1 LKKVPKGKEEGEP
14 VPYDFIYFL
23 VRPWRSWRLGGSLFL
38 LLLLPACQQEMAGQ
52 PSYRPLRPSDFFS
65 DGRSARPIPA
75 GTIARGLEPADSP
88 LMTGLHHPE
97 KPHTGPEEEY
107 VDAFPFRVS
116 EEDLR
121 RGQDR
126 YTIYC
131 AVCHDPLGNADGKI
145 VERGYVKPPNFHTD
159 YSRGIDRRWNRKVP
173 LPQVPVGYYFE
184 VISRGYGAMPDY
196 AAQVKPR
203 DRWLIIA
210 YIRALQL
217 SQHARLQDLP
227 EEDRRKAQEALNEE
241 NKR

>member
-1 LKKVPKGKEEGEP
+1 MSTARETPP
-14 VPYDFIYFL
+14 
-23 VRPWRSWRLGGSLFL
+23 RAWRAAGLLPAV

-52 PSYRPLRPSDFFS
+52 PSYKPLRPSDFFP

-88 LMTGLHHPE
+88 LLTGLRNPA
-97 KPHTGPEEEY
+97 KPPAGPEDY
-107 VDAFPFRVS
+107 VDAFPFRLT

-121 RGQDR
+121 RGQER

-131 AVCHDPLGNADGKI
+131 AVCHDPLGNASGKI
-145 VERGYVKPPNFHTD
+145 VERGYVKPPNYHTD
-159 YSRGIDRRWNRKVP
+159 YSRGIDRLWNRKVP

-184 VISRGYGAMPDY
+184 VVSRGYGAMPDY

-210 YIRALQL
+210 YVRALQL
-217 SQHARLQDLP
+217 SQHIRLQDLP